1 MSINEI
7 SERKWPVQRSMPRPS
22 ENALLAAVAVA
33 LLILPILAAVMLTP
47 ASAGP
52 MTREEEVLLRL
63 CD

>member
-7 SERKWPVQRSMPRPS
+7 SERKWPVQRSMPS

>member
-1 MSINEI
+1 
-7 SERKWPVQRSMPRPS
+7 MPRPS